1 MRTLITP
8 GRLYA
13 RMSSE
18 FRRICCDRCA
28 QCVLPV
34 PYTAADGNWQ
44 LGELPGPCEACEHE
58 IQQMVRRYRAKYDL
72 LDPFSPLVV
81 ARDMER
87 RATRH

>member
-1 MRTLITP
+1 
-8 GRLYA
+8 
-13 RMSSE
+13 MSAD
-18 FRRICCDRCA
+18 FRRVCCERCT

-34 PYTAADGNWQ
+34 PYTAEDGTWQ
-44 LGELPGPCEACEHE
+44 LGEMPGECERCARE
-58 IQQMVRRYRAKYDL
+58 IQQIVGRYQARYDL